1 MGIELY
7 SSKRRFD
14 DIMDRI
20 ESFTFRFIQ
29 FSLIFGVLLYDFIGW
44 TFGFTYI
51 DEFLLLVLLIYS
63 FSNTSYSKE
72 FKVFWGIFAFYLV
85 YSLLF
90 GVACNKA
97 IFTDAIICLKPFV
110 GFYAAIQLG
119 MQMDDIQKQN
129 VKRLVVV
136 ISVGMLTFSII
147 AYNYVMFLFMGH
159 PSRFATLFQILGII
173 YFYCSDRSKKE
184 LLKTIILF
192 GCSILSLRSKSFAF
206 VGASVF
212 LFYFMDA
219 KKLERIRLSTIISV
233 LICIGIVFLVAWEK
247 FQFYFITGS
256 SDDMT
261 ESFARPALYQGAF
274 VILKDYFP
282 FGPGLGSYA
291 NFASAEY
298 YSPLY
303 YKYGL
308 NNVFGLAEGEGSF
321 IADTFFPQLAQFGI
335 VGVILFFMFFRKR
348 YKETMYYYSINC
360 DPLIMKMSLL
370 ILIFF
375 MIESSVDSTFVHNR
389 GMIMMILWG
398 MIINESKYKD
408 LIE

>member
-1 MGIELY
+1 MG
-7 SSKRRFD
+7 K
-14 DIMDRI
+14 I

-29 FSLIFGVLLYDFIGW
+29 FSLIFGVLLYDFIGI

-51 DEFLLLVLLIYS
+51 DEILLLVLLIYS

-97 IFTDAIICLKPFV
+97 IFTDAIIFLKPFV

-129 VKRLVVV
+129 VKKLVVV
-136 ISVGMLTFSII
+136 ISVGMLAFSII
-147 AYNYVMFLFMGH
+147 AYNYVMYSFMGH

-184 LLKTIILF
+184 LLKTIIIF
-192 GCSILSLRSKSFAF
+192 GFSILSLRSKSYAV
-206 VGASVF
+206 VGASIF

-219 KKLERIRLSTIISV
+219 KKLERIRLSTILSV

-256 SDDMT
+256 SDEMT

-308 NNVFGLAEGEGSF
+308 YVVQGLGEDDNGF

-348 YKETMYYYSINC
+348 FKETMYYYSINC

-375 MIESSVDSTFVHNR
+375 MIESAVDSTFVHNR
-389 GMIMMILWG
+389 GMIMMVLWG
-398 MIINESKYKD
+398 MIINESKYKY
-408 LIE
+408 LIG

>member
-1 MGIELY
+1 
-7 SSKRRFD
+7 
-14 DIMDRI
+14 MDRI

-29 FSLIFGVLLYDFIGW
+29 FSLIFGVLLYDFIGV
-44 TFGFTYI
+44 TFGFTLI
-51 DEFLLLVLLIYS
+51 DEILLLVLLIYS
-63 FSNTSYSKE
+63 FTNTSYSKE
-72 FKVFWGIFAFYLV
+72 YKVFWSIFAFYIL
-85 YSLLF
+85 YSLIY

-97 IFTDAIICLKPFV
+97 IFTDAIIFLKPFV
-110 GFYAAIQLG
+110 GFYVATQLG

-136 ISVGMLTFSII
+136 ISVGMLAFSII
-147 AYNYVMFLFMGH
+147 AYNYVMFSFMGH

-184 LLKTIILF
+184 LLKTIIIF
-192 GCSILSLRSKSFAF
+192 GCSILSLRSKSYAF
-206 VGASVF
+206 VGASIF

-256 SDDMT
+256 SDEMT

-308 NNVFGLAEGEGSF
+308 YVVQGLGEDDGGF

-348 YKETMYYYSINC
+348 FKETMFYYRNNF

-389 GMIMMILWG
+389 GMIMMVLWG

>member
-1 MGIELY
+1 MG
-7 SSKRRFD
+7 K
-14 DIMDRI
+14 I

-29 FSLIFGVLLYDFIGW
+29 FSLIFGVLLYDFIGI

-51 DEFLLLVLLIYS
+51 DEILLLVLLIYS

-97 IFTDAIICLKPFV
+97 IFTDAIIFLKPFV

-129 VKRLVVV
+129 VKKLVVV
-136 ISVGMLTFSII
+136 ISVGMLAFSII
-147 AYNYVMFLFMGH
+147 AYNYVMYSFMGH

-184 LLKTIILF
+184 LLKTIIIF
-192 GCSILSLRSKSFAF
+192 GFSILSLRSKSYAF
-206 VGASVF
+206 VGASIF

-219 KKLERIRLSTIISV
+219 KKLERIRLSTILSL

-256 SDDMT
+256 SDEMT

-308 NNVFGLAEGEGSF
+308 YVVQGLGEDDNGF

-348 YKETMYYYSINC
+348 FKETMYYYSINC

-375 MIESSVDSTFVHNR
+375 MIESAVDSTFVHNR
-389 GMIMMILWG
+389 GMIMMVLWG
-398 MIINESKYKD
+398 MIINESKYKE
-408 LIE
+408 LIEEVLSNNGFPI

>member
-1 MGIELY
+1 MGIEFY
-7 SSKRRFD
+7 SPKLRFD

-29 FSLIFGVLLYDFIGW
+29 FSLIFGVLLYDFIGV
-44 TFGFTYI
+44 TFGFTLI
-51 DEFLLLVLLIYS
+51 DEILLLVLLIYS
-63 FSNTSYSKE
+63 FTNTSYSKE
-72 FKVFWGIFAFYLV
+72 YKVFWSIFAFYIL
-85 YSLLF
+85 YSLIY

-97 IFTDAIICLKPFV
+97 IFTDAIIFLKPFV
-110 GFYAAIQLG
+110 GFYVATQLG

-136 ISVGMLTFSII
+136 ISVGMLAFSII
-147 AYNYVMFLFMGH
+147 AYNYVMFSFMGH

-184 LLKTIILF
+184 LLKTIIIF
-192 GCSILSLRSKSFAF
+192 GCSILSLRSKSYAF
-206 VGASVF
+206 VGASIF

-256 SDDMT
+256 SDEMT

-308 NNVFGLAEGEGSF
+308 YVVQGLGEDDGGF

-348 YKETMYYYSINC
+348 FKETMFYYRNNF

-389 GMIMMILWG
+389 GMIMMVLWG

>member
-1 MGIELY
+1 MG
-7 SSKRRFD
+7 K
-14 DIMDRI
+14 I
-20 ESFTFRFIQ
+20 ESFTFRFVL
-29 FSLIFGVLLYDFIGW
+29 FSLIFGVLLYDYIGKS
-44 TFGFTYI
+44 FGFSYI
-51 DEFLLLVLLIYS
+51 DEILLLVLLAYS
-63 FSNTSYSKE
+63 FFKTRYSKE
-72 FKVFWGIFAFYLV
+72 FKVFWSIFAFYLV
-85 YSLLF
+85 YSLIY
-90 GVACNKA
+90 GVACNNA
-97 IFTDAIICLKPFV
+97 IFTDAIIFLKPFV

-119 MQMDDIQKQN
+119 MQMDNRQKKV
-129 VKRLVVV
+129 VKKLVVV
-136 ISVGMLTFSII
+136 ISVAMVAFTAI
-147 AYNYVMFLFMGH
+147 AYNYVMSSFMGH
-159 PSRFATLFQILGII
+159 PSRFATIFQILGIL

-192 GCSILSLRSKSFAF
+192 GCSLLSLRSKSYAF

-212 LFYFMDA
+212 LFYFFDA

-233 LICIGIVFLVAWEK
+233 LTCIGIVFLVTWEK

-282 FGPGLGSYA
+282 FGSGFGSYA

-308 NNVFGLAEGEGSF
+308 NYVHGLGEGEGSF
-321 IADTFFPQLAQFGI
+321 IADTFFPELAQFGI
-335 VGVILFFMFFRKR
+335 VGVILFVMFFRKR
-348 YKETMYYYSINC
+348 YKETMNYYRINC

-375 MIESSVDSTFVHNR
+375 MIESAVDSTFVHNR
-389 GMIMMILWG
+389 GMIMMVLWG
-398 MIINESKYKD
+398 MIINESKYKE

>member
-1 MGIELY
+1 M
-7 SSKRRFD
+7 
-14 DIMDRI
+14 
-20 ESFTFRFIQ
+20 
-29 FSLIFGVLLYDFIGW
+29 
-44 TFGFTYI
+44 
-51 DEFLLLVLLIYS
+51 
-63 FSNTSYSKE
+63 
-72 FKVFWGIFAFYLV
+72 FWGIFAFYLV
-85 YSLLF
+85 YSLAY

-97 IFTDAIICLKPFV
+97 ILTDTIIILKPFV
-110 GFYAAIQLG
+110 GFYASIQLG
-119 MQMDDIQKQN
+119 MQMDDIQKQV

-136 ISVGMLTFSII
+136 ISVGMLAFSII
-147 AYNYVMFLFMGH
+147 AYNYVMYSFMGH

-184 LLKTIILF
+184 LLKTIIIF
-192 GCSILSLRSKSFAF
+192 GCSILSLRSKSYAF
-206 VGASVF
+206 VGASIF

-219 KKLERIRLSTIISV
+219 KKLERIRLSTILSV

-308 NNVFGLAEGEGSF
+308 YVVQGLGEDNGGF

-360 DPLIMKMSLL
+360 DPLIMKMSLI

-375 MIESSVDSTFVHNR
+375 MIESSVDSTFVNNR

-398 MIINESKYKD
+398 MIINESKYKY
-408 LIE
+408 LIG